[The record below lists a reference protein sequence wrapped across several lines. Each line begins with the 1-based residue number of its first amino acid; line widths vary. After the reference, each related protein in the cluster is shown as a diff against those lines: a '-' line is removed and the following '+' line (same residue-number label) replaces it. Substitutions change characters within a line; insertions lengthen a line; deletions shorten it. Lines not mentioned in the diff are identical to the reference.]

1 MSEKIALHCYVS
13 GLVQGVWY
21 RDSTR
26 RIAKEAGLCGW
37 VKNLS
42 DGRVEVL
49 ICGEKEKVYALRDWL
64 WHGPPAAKVNDVVSE
79 EIAWEEHED
88 FILVS
93 SK

>member
-13 GLVQGVWY
+13 GLVQGVWF
-21 RDSTR
+21 RDTTR
-26 RIAKEAGLCGW
+26 RMAKEAGLRGW
-37 VKNLS
+37 VKNLP

-49 ICGEKEKVYALRDWL
+49 ICGEKEKVHALRDWL
-64 WHGPPAAKVNDVVSE
+64 WEGPPAAKVNNVISE

-88 FILVS
+88 FIMTS